1 MSLVQ
6 MVIRSIA
13 VCSPPAA
20 SVVVLHPLRPEAGL
34 PDSLPIRIGS
44 YEATAISMG
53 LEQTALPRPM
63 THDLLV
69 SVISELGG
77 RVQEVR
83 IVEVHGTTFFAQLVL
98 VDREGALHFV
108 DARPS
113 DAIALA
119 VRMHIPIY
127 AERDV
132 LLTASLPN
140 FSAIEHDKREQEM
153 ADFHTFVEDLSP
165 EDFTGEK

>member
-13 VCSPPAA
+13 VCSPPAP
-20 SVVVLHPLRPEAGL
+20 SLVVLHPLRPEEGL
-34 PDSLPIRIGS
+34 PDTLPIRIGS
-44 YEATAISMG
+44 FEATAISMG
-53 LEQTALPRPM
+53 LEQAALPRPM

-69 SVISELGG
+69 STIRELGG
-77 RVQEVR
+77 RVQEIR
-83 IVEVHGTTFFAQLVL
+83 ITEVHGTTFFAQVVL
-98 VDREGALHFV
+98 VDRDGLIRLI

-119 VRMHIPIY
+119 IRVHAPIY

-140 FSAIEHDKREQEM
+140 FNAIEHDRREQEM
-153 ADFHTFVEDLSP
+153 ADFHSFVEELSP
-165 EDFTGEK
+165 DDFTGE